1 MQEMEKMLEKSKTR
15 TTIINTLSENVN
27 TITNTYR
34 IVSENKKSDTDKL
47 DIYEQRTT
55 SDNFCKAKRTLKM
68 LNSENKTVTE
78 PIKKIKK
85 II

>member
-55 SDNFCKAKRTLKM
+55 SDNLCK
-68 LNSENKTVTE
+68 
-78 PIKKIKK
+78 
-85 II
+85 

>member
-55 SDNFCKAKRTLKM
+55 SDNLC
-68 LNSENKTVTE
+68 
-78 PIKKIKK
+78 
-85 II
+85 

>member
-15 TTIINTLSENVN
+15 TTIINTLSDNVN

-55 SDNFCKAKRTLKM
+55 SDNLC
-68 LNSENKTVTE
+68 
-78 PIKKIKK
+78 
-85 II
+85 

>member
-1 MQEMEKMLEKSKTR
+1 MQEMQKMLEKSKTR

-55 SDNFCKAKRTLKM
+55 SDNLCK
-68 LNSENKTVTE
+68 
-78 PIKKIKK
+78 
-85 II
+85 

>member
-1 MQEMEKMLEKSKTR
+1 MQEMEKMLEKSKIR

-34 IVSENKKSDTDKL
+34 IVSENEKSDTDKL

-55 SDNFCKAKRTLKM
+55 SDNLC
-68 LNSENKTVTE
+68 
-78 PIKKIKK
+78 
-85 II
+85 

>member
-1 MQEMEKMLEKSKTR
+1 MQEMQKMLEKSKTR

-55 SDNFCKAKRTLKM
+55 SDNLC
-68 LNSENKTVTE
+68 
-78 PIKKIKK
+78 
-85 II
+85 

>member
-1 MQEMEKMLEKSKTR
+1 MQEMQKMLEKSKTR

-34 IVSENKKSDTDKL
+34 IVSENEKSDTDKL

-55 SDNFCKAKRTLKM
+55 SDNLC
-68 LNSENKTVTE
+68 
-78 PIKKIKK
+78 
-85 II
+85 

>member
-27 TITNTYR
+27 TITNPYR

-55 SDNFCKAKRTLKM
+55 SDNLC
-68 LNSENKTVTE
+68 
-78 PIKKIKK
+78 
-85 II
+85 

>member
-34 IVSENKKSDTDKL
+34 IVSENEKSDTDKL

-55 SDNFCKAKRTLKM
+55 SDNLCK
-68 LNSENKTVTE
+68 
-78 PIKKIKK
+78 
-85 II
+85 